1 MFARGRF
8 DKTVGLFFIFGMV
21 EVKLYFKIRELKRWS
36 RQKPSKYTQI
46 HIKIAEK
53 REREKLL
60 KHDTS
65 NGNEV
70 N

>member
-1 MFARGRF
+1 
-8 DKTVGLFFIFGMV
+8 MV

-53 REREKLL
+53 REREKNYWSMILPMEMKL
-60 KHDTS
+60 IKDPCAEIIVIWIA
-65 NGNEV
+65 G
-70 N
+70 